1 MRIGRGWVSQTVAA
15 CLLALTVASC
25 GEGSKPE
32 RKDAADTSTATTT
45 PDAEGD
51 LVPKGLEDEAAD
63 VPFPDLSP
71 TPAPGKPL
79 RVFGADLSWPQ
90 CPAGMGIKQRRSHGA
105 PMPTR
110 AARFVI
116 IGLTNGPSFTPNPCL
131 RAQVDWARVRNL
143 RTAAYAVTSYPTA
156 SVLARFGDQGPY
168 DGATRLGAL
177 RNVGYQAAQFNVRT
191 LKASGLSTPIVWV
204 DVEPLTPPFAWSGD
218 IRANRAV
225 VAGTLAGF
233 TDAGYRVGLYSTQLL
248 WRRIVGD
255 LRLGLPEWRA
265 AGQTSQAEAVRR
277 CGPSYSYAG
286 GRAILG
292 QWVEADRDRNVTC
305 PGAVTD
311 LDRWFGKF

>member
-1 MRIGRGWVSQTVAA
+1 MRIGRGWISQTVAA
-15 CLLALTVASC
+15 GLLAVSVVAC
-25 GEGSKPE
+25 GEGGKRE
-32 RKDAADTSTATTT
+32 DAGGPGSMAS
-45 PDAEGD
+45 PDGPGEFV
-51 LVPKGLEDEAAD
+51 LPSLEDEAAD
-63 VPFPDLSP
+63 VPLPDLSP
-71 TPAPGKPL
+71 TPTSGKAL

-90 CPAGMGIKQRRSHGA
+90 CPAGMGIPQRKAHGA

-131 RAQVDWARVRNL
+131 RAQVDWARMRNL
-143 RTAAYAVTSYPTA
+143 RTAAYAVTSYPTPR
-156 SVLARFGDQGPY
+156 VLARFGDQGPY
-168 DGATRLGAL
+168 DGSTRLGAL
-177 RNVGYQAAQFNVRT
+177 RNVGYQAAVFNVRN
-191 LKASGLSTPIVWV
+191 LKDSGMSTPVVWV
-204 DVEPLTPPFAWSGD
+204 DVEPLTPPFAWSDD

-225 VAGTLAGF
+225 VDGTIKGF
-233 TDAGYRVGLYSTQLL
+233 ADAGYRVGLYSTQLL

-255 LRLGLPEWRA
+255 YRLELPEWRA

-277 CGPSYSYAG
+277 CGRAYSYAG

-311 LDRWFGKF
+311 LDRWFGRF